1 MSGVL
6 HSYARLARL
15 ITDGSSKP
23 SVATPG
29 LTVQMLQVHEGVGS
43 LSHQRTSGASATTTT
58 SEDGSEGTTA
68 TNDDGSASAMSADSA
83 MTTAPTTSNDDG
95 QYQQYS

>member
-6 HSYARLARL
+6 HLCARLTRL
-15 ITDGSSKP
+15 IIDGSSKP
-23 SVATPG
+23 SVATPR
-29 LTVQMLQVHEGVGS
+29 LTVQMLQGYEDVGS
-43 LSHQRTSGASATTTT
+43 LSHTNGGSTITTT

-68 TNDDGSASAMSADSA
+68 TNDDGSASTMSADSA